1 MPSNTFYT
9 FIFDIKKII
18 IFFIV
23 ICISLIIDTS
33 IGTIPDFITEFIVS
47 LKGNF
52 IFIFISLI
60 TICGIFIFQKFIDK
74 DVHKIIIRSQ
84 YLSYI
89 STFTKVINYILIG
102 NLLIVIL
109 SILIFTNY
117 SIINLLITN
126 NIMAIIGFLL
136 MSILSLKFILW
147 FRSDRTS
154 LIILIYGISFLILSL
169 SFFFGY
175 FSENLLLLNKPLFI
189 NPAMEIIFP
198 ILDDDPF
205 EIFYEFYNYL
215 VALSIILF
223 LVGSYILLNTYI
235 PKAFRPKLIFYL
247 SLSFIL
253 FVLANLETFKILET
267 PNAEQSLMIY
277 YIFQALSTTTSGIL
291 IGYSFWKV
299 AKLLGNDNPIKKY
312 LIMTSMGLVLIFIIT
327 QGTIIMSPYPPFG
340 LPSLSFVI
348 IAIYLFN
355 FGFYATALSLAH
367 DIKLRETIKVKT
379 KQNINLLGSIGKAQ
393 MTSELTQ
400 AVNNVKEIVEKEE
413 KELAEKTGIETSI
426 SEDTIQDYM
435 EQVLNE
441 ISQSRKRANRPR

>member
-1 MPSNTFYT
+1 
-9 FIFDIKKII
+9 
-18 IFFIV
+18 
-23 ICISLIIDTS
+23 
-33 IGTIPDFITEFIVS
+33 
-47 LKGNF
+47 
-52 IFIFISLI
+52 
-60 TICGIFIFQKFIDK
+60 
-74 DVHKIIIRSQ
+74 
-84 YLSYI
+84 
-89 STFTKVINYILIG
+89 
-102 NLLIVIL
+102 
-109 SILIFTNY
+109 
-117 SIINLLITN
+117 
-126 NIMAIIGFLL
+126 

>member
-1 MPSNTFYT
+1 MFSHTFYT
-9 FIFDIKKII
+9 FFFDIKKLI

-23 ICISLIIDTS
+23 ICTSLIIDTS

-47 LKGNF
+47 LQGIFVF
-52 IFIFISLI
+52 ILISLI
-60 TICGIFIFQKFIDK
+60 TICGIFIFQNFIDK
-74 DVHKIIIRSQ
+74 DVHKIIIKSK
-84 YLSYI
+84 YLSYV
-89 STFTKVINYILIG
+89 STFTKIINFILIG
-102 NLLIVIL
+102 NLFIVIL
-109 SILIFTNY
+109 SILTFSTY

-147 FRSDRTS
+147 FRSDQTS
-154 LIILIYGISFLILSL
+154 LIILIYGISFLIFSI

-189 NPAMEIIFP
+189 NPSMEVIFP

-205 EIFYEFYNYL
+205 EIFYASYTYL
-215 VALSIILF
+215 VALSLILF
-223 LVGSYILLNTYI
+223 LAGSYILLNNYI

-253 FVLANLETFKILET
+253 FLLANLETFQMIET
-267 PNAEQSLMIY
+267 PNAEQSLMFY

-299 AKLLGNDNPIKKY
+299 AKLLRNDNPIRKY
-312 LIMTSMGLVLIFIIT
+312 LVMTSMGLVLIFIIT
-327 QGTIIMSPYPPFG
+327 QGTIIMAPFPPFG
-340 LPSLSFVI
+340 LPSLSFAI

-379 KQNINLLGSIGKAQ
+379 KHNINLLGSIGKAQ

-413 KELAEKTGIETSI
+413 KELEEKTGIETSI
-426 SEDTIQDYM
+426 SEETIQDYM

-441 ISQSRKRANRPR
+441 VGQSRKRANKSR